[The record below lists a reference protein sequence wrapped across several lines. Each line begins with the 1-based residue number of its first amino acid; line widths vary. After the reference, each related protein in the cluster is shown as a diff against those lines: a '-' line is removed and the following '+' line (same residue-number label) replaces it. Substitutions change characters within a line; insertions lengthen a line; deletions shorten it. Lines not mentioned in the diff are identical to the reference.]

1 MDDIYE
7 SEISLDV
14 MYQNGTKTDEIN
26 EERKGIYYQQ
36 NRPLDR
42 EIQPDQTVTY
52 ICTQQFR
59 NISEC
64 DELKEEI
71 ITRNKFSQQNP
82 SDSRSLAP
90 KEEISYNIAFA
101 KPGEFVLN
109 ERKLISTGEGKSG
122 VTKKRYFYQQSEPR
136 SRLLSAQEEIMLH
149 LPLAQP
155 LSLEIGPVLDEP
167 FARRRPDQK
176 ELINC
181 NIPRVPC
188 ILIENMAVEYIGHFE
203 LTSPKDN
210 QLEEYRPV
218 ILLSSKKNGTTFDK
232 LANIAPSKPSEKNS
246 KPVSKLAKLAKL
258 YRCCAKV
265 GMG

>member
-14 MYQNGTKTDEIN
+14 IYQNATKAVEIN

-59 NISEC
+59 NMMESDI
-64 DELKEEI
+64 LKEKT
-71 ITRNKFSQQNP
+71 ITRSKFCQQNP
-82 SDSRSLAP
+82 SNGKSLAP
-90 KEEISYNIAFA
+90 KEEISYNISIV
-101 KPGEFVLN
+101 KPGEFVAS
-109 ERKLISTGEGKSG
+109 ESKMITTAEGKSG
-122 VTKKRYFYQQSEPR
+122 VIKKRYFYQQSEPR
-136 SRLLSAQEEIMLH
+136 ARLLSAQQEIMLH

-155 LSLEIGPVLDEP
+155 LSLEIGPVLHEP
-167 FARRRPDQK
+167 FALRRPDQK
-176 ELINC
+176 ELITF

-188 ILIENMAVEYIGHFE
+188 VLIENMAVEYIDHFE
-203 LTSPKDN
+203 QHSRKDK

-218 ILLSSKKNGTTFDK
+218 IFLSSKKYDTTFDK
-232 LANIAPSKPSEKNS
+232 LANMPISKPPEKKS
-246 KPVSKLAKLAKL
+246 KPVTRLSKF
-258 YRCCAKV
+258 YRCCARDKKTV
-265 GMG
+265 A